1 LVKDARLDAPPAR
14 FIQWKA
20 VLRPSSEVAKLS
32 QVESVAINYLSKN
45 VPPVVDDVS
54 VQTSMRALPALNTG
68 RSGNNSGNR
77 GGAQAN
83 NDPNPAPHDRGAI
96 TVRWSAHDENDDT
109 LTYSLYYKGDG
120 ESRWKLLRDKIS
132 DKSYSWDAGLLPDGG
147 YTVRIVASDAP
158 SHSPEDA
165 LSDFK
170 DSSRF
175 EIDNTPPR
183 VEALN
188 AKLEGGQLHISFS
201 ASDSFSPIQRAEF
214 SVDAGD
220 WQYIAPV
227 GELSD
232 ALIETYDINSPLPV
246 ANQNP
251 TDDQK
256 KNKRSRPKKSAG
268 DNSPGVNGADD
279 DYTNAPALSGE
290 HVIVVRVYDRFD
302 NAGIAKVIVK

>member
-20 VLRPSSEVAKLS
+20 VMRPSSEVAKLS

-188 AKLEGGQLHISFS
+188 AKLEGGQLHI
-201 ASDSFSPIQRAEF
+201 
-214 SVDAGD
+214 
-220 WQYIAPV
+220 